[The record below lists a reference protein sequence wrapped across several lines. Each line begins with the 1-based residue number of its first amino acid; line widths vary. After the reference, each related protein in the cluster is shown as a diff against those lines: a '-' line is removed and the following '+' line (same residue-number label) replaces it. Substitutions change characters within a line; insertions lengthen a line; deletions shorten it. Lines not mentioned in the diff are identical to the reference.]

1 MDILIDSA
9 IFLYLTTDWR
19 LLDGTVIE
27 LLFDKFNRVHISAA
41 SVNELML
48 LFEDKV
54 VQSSVWL
61 KAEDIFESITDYHI
75 KIVPVDKKVLQTLL
89 AVLDDSEGREL
100 RRSTDRIVAATAA
113 AYKMMLISDK
123 NKFCEYDVNTRYDK
137 IYYFHHNQQLVQ
149 MIKHEEE
156 CLKELSD
163 CLDRLRV
170 AGKRPAP
177 FLYSSLE
184 RHSELLKQYKK
195 MAEQRKE
202 RFNLIE
208 KEP

>member
-61 KAEDIFESITDYHI
+61 KTGDILESIIDFYHI
-75 KIVPVDKKVLQTLL
+75 KIV
-89 AVLDDSEGREL
+89 
-100 RRSTDRIVAATAA
+100 
-113 AYKMMLISDK
+113 
-123 NKFCEYDVNTRYDK
+123 
-137 IYYFHHNQQLVQ
+137 
-149 MIKHEEE
+149 
-156 CLKELSD
+156 
-163 CLDRLRV
+163 
-170 AGKRPAP
+170 
-177 FLYSSLE
+177 
-184 RHSELLKQYKK
+184 
-195 MAEQRKE
+195 
-202 RFNLIE
+202 FNLIE